1 MDVIPDE
8 LLPLSILPHAAD
20 YCGVC
25 QYIPQYHKTSW
36 LCKLSL
42 MCLYRNRTTK
52 LCLLN
57 YASQQLFCSCGDSGY
72 LLELAPNFPD
82 YSPSYYKIYASM
94 SLALQEPYCMQIYI
108 TSTI

>member
-52 LCLLN
+52 LSLLN
-57 YASQQLFCSCGDSGY
+57 HAYFVVVVIVGI
-72 LLELAPNFPD
+72 LELAPNFPD
-82 YSPSYYKIYASM
+82 YSPSYSKIYASM

>member
-42 MCLYRNRTTK
+42 MCLYRNRTTT
-52 LCLLN
+52 
-57 YASQQLFCSCGDSGY
+57 QQLFCSCGDSGY
-72 LLELAPNFPD
+72 LLGLAPNFPD
-82 YSPSYYKIYASM
+82 YSPSFSKLYASM